1 MTKDLWISIP
11 VKDIDRAVAFY
22 TAIGFILNPHYPQ
35 TAQSASFFIGT
46 KPFVL
51 MLFDDQTFLHLSG
64 NAIANTVAGTEM
76 LISVD
81 ADTREEVDVYAAKA
95 EEAGGTVFGKPS
107 EVQGWMYGCG
117 FTDPDGHR
125 WNALY
130 MDMARMPKN

>member
-11 VKDIDRAVAFY
+11 VKDIDRAVEFY
-22 TAIGFILNPHYPQ
+22 SAVGFTPNPHYPQ

-51 MLFDDQTFLHLSG
+51 MLFDDATFSHVSG
-64 NAIANTVAGTEM
+64 HAVSDTHAGTEM

-81 ADTREEVDVYAAKA
+81 AETREEVDAYASKA
-95 EEAGGTVFGKPS
+95 EQAGGIVFGKPG

-130 MDMARMPKN
+130 MDMTRMPKG